1 MNVLFIIA
9 DALQADR
16 LHCCGNSH
24 ETSPVID
31 RLAGDGVLFTNLIA
45 NANHTIP
52 ALISAFT
59 GQYVVTHGIRD
70 QDTFQSWSDVWKGR
84 RTPFHVLREQGYAVA
99 GDDPQVYAPLG
110 FDTGSRD
117 VRANLRQLADRQFF
131 LWHRTEETH
140 LPYDPRPP
148 YDTAYLPDD
157 FVMTDSL
164 RERLEVLKT
173 SIVVHKPG
181 LTARLE
187 LGGADAIEV
196 EGYQRTLGIAEF
208 DATDRPVILGLYDG
222 CVKMLD
228 EEIERYLSLLEQLD
242 LLENTIVVLT
252 SDHGEQLLERGA
264 VGHSSCSLE
273 GNLYDENIR
282 VPLILRCPAVLPQGK
297 VIDRQVSQVDIM
309 PTLFEILDLEMP
321 TPVDGRSLLPLISG
335 QKTGEKGT
343 GPICR
348 NGPEGALH
356 KLDLSR
362 FLPEEAYAE
371 TSPCGWQALDDDQRM
386 IWCIR
391 QPPWKL
397 IKYFNPQAGDTYE
410 LFNLEDDAQ
419 ETQNI
424 ADRNPSIGLMLREK
438 LNAWIA
444 KKDQ

>member
-9 DALQADR
+9 DALRADR
-16 LHCCGNSH
+16 LHCCGNPH

-31 RLAGDGVLFTNLIA
+31 RLAGDGVLFTNVIA

-59 GQYVVTHGIRD
+59 GLYVVSHGIRD
-70 QDTFQSWSDVWKGR
+70 QDTFQNWSDLWKDH
-84 RTPFHVLREQGYAVA
+84 RTPFHVLRDHGYLIA

-110 FDTGSRD
+110 FDAGSRD
-117 VRANLRQLADRQFF
+117 VQANLRQLTDRQFF

-148 YDTAYLPDD
+148 YDTAYLPND
-157 FVMTDSL
+157 FAITDSL
-164 RERLEVLKT
+164 NERLQVLKT

-187 LGGADAIEV
+187 LGAADAIEV

-208 DATDRPVILGLYDG
+208 AARDRPAILGLYDG

-228 EEIERYLSLLEQLD
+228 EEIERYLSLLEQLG
-242 LLENTIVVLT
+242 LLDNTIVVLT

-282 VPLILRCPAVLPQGK
+282 VPLILRCPAVLPRGK

-309 PTLFEILDLEMP
+309 PTLFEILELNMP
-321 TPVDGRSLLPLISG
+321 GSADGRSLLPLIFG
-335 QKTGEKGT
+335 QAGEKGT

-348 NGPEGALH
+348 NGPQGASH
-356 KLDLSR
+356 KLDLSP
-362 FLPEEAYAE
+362 FLREEAYAE
-371 TSPCGWQALDDDQRM
+371 TSPCGWQTLDGDQRM
-386 IWCIR
+386 IWCVR

-397 IKYFNPQAGDTYE
+397 IKYFDPQAGETYE
-410 LFNLEDDAQ
+410 LFNLKDDPQEKQNLIDDDAK
-419 ETQNI
+419 
-424 ADRNPSIGLMLREK
+424 IGLVLREK
-438 LNAWIA
+438 LDAWIA
-444 KKDQ
+444 G

>member
-1 MNVLFIIA
+1 VAERSLGKNGLPMNVLFIIA
-9 DALQADR
+9 DALRADR
-16 LHCCGNSH
+16 LHCCDNPH

-59 GQYVVTHGIRD
+59 GQYVVTHGIRN
-70 QDTFQSWSDVWKGR
+70 QESFQSWSDLWKGR
-84 RTPFHVLREQGYAVA
+84 RTPFHVLRDHGYLIA

-110 FDTGSRD
+110 FDAGSRD
-117 VRANLRQLADRQFF
+117 VQANLRQLADRRFF

-164 RERLEVLKT
+164 RERLQVLMT

-208 DATDRPVILGLYDG
+208 DARDRPAILGLYDG

-228 EEIERYLSLLEQLD
+228 EEIERYLNLLEQLG

-282 VPLILRCPAVLPQGK
+282 VPLFLRCPSVLPKGK
-297 VIDRQVSQVDIM
+297 VIGRQVSQVDIM
-309 PTLFEILDLEMP
+309 PMLFEILDLEMP
-321 TPVDGRSLLPLISG
+321 KRVDGRSLLPLILG
-335 QKTGEKGT
+335 QGGEKG
-343 GPICR
+343 P
-348 NGPEGALH
+348 
-356 KLDLSR
+356 
-362 FLPEEAYAE
+362 FLREEAYAE

-397 IKYFNPQAGDTYE
+397 IKYFDPQAGETYE
-410 LFNLEDDAQ
+410 LFNLEDDPQ

-424 ADRNPSIGLMLREK
+424 VDRHRGVGQMLREK
-438 LNAWIA
+438 LNAWIS
-444 KKDQ
+444 KD

>member
-1 MNVLFIIA
+1 MQMNMLFIVA
-9 DALQADR
+9 DALRADR
-16 LHCCGNSH
+16 LHCCGNPR

-31 RLAGDGVLFTNLIA
+31 RLAGDGVLFTNVIA

-59 GQYVVTHGIRD
+59 GQYVTTHGIRD
-70 QDTFQSWSDVWKGR
+70 QNTFQSWNDLWKGR
-84 RTPFHVLREQGYAVA
+84 RTPFHVLRDHGYLIV

-117 VRANLRQLADRQFF
+117 VQADLCQLADRQFF

-140 LPYDPRPP
+140 LPYDPKPP

-164 RERLEVLKT
+164 RERLQALKT

-208 DATDRPVILGLYDG
+208 DTRDRPAILGLYDG
-222 CVKMLD
+222 CVRMLD
-228 EEIERYLSLLEQLD
+228 EEIDRYLSLLEQLGV
-242 LLENTIVVLT
+242 LQNTIVALT

-282 VPLILRCPAVLPQGK
+282 VPLILRCPAVLPKGK

-309 PTLFEILDLEMP
+309 PTLFEILGLEMP
-321 TPVDGRSLLPLISG
+321 KPVDGRSLLPLILG
-335 QKTGEKGT
+335 QKTDSPK
-343 GPICR
+343 
-348 NGPEGALH
+348 
-356 KLDLSR
+356 
-362 FLPEEAYAE
+362 EAYAE

-386 IWCIR
+386 IWCVR

-397 IKYFNPQAGDTYE
+397 IKYFDPEAGDTYE
-410 LFNLEDDAQ
+410 LFNLEDDP
-419 ETQNI
+419 EEKQNI
-424 ADRNPSIGLMLREK
+424 ADRNPSIGLMLREI
-438 LNAWIA
+438 LNDWIA